1 MLYGLASARYLS
13 EFQTANIAS
22 LCLVHGPRRGR
33 SIYSSLCCLK
43 INCVPFFRQIVM
55 PKLLYVWYY
64 PSIDQA
70 RSASGGCRSIDVH
83 ICRIQIKFQ
92 RTMGQRKGARMAFY
106 VIKDILASTLDTLLC
121 CLQQKTNNQVRL

>member
-1 MLYGLASARYLS
+1 
-13 EFQTANIAS
+13 
-22 LCLVHGPRRGR
+22 
-33 SIYSSLCCLK
+33 
-43 INCVPFFRQIVM
+43 M

-106 VIKDILASTLDTLLC
+106 VIKDILASTLDTLLR
-121 CLQQKTNNQVRL
+121 CLQQKTNNLSTYVTYGKPSKSERIWQTK